1 MSCGGENSRAA
12 FSASAPQAGG
22 VLVVMAIIRVLAA
35 AALLTMAAADPD
47 VVSFPSYAS
56 LQRASRSA
64 PEAEYELARADARFE
79 MLKLTY
85 PSDGLRVVAFV
96 YRPLRAAAPLPVIIY
111 NRGSYVRNDAAPEL
125 LPAFHRLAAA
135 GFVVVAPMYRGSEGA
150 EGRDDMGGA
159 DLADLMNVQSL
170 ITTLPYADRTRLFL
184 YGESRGGMM
193 VLQAL
198 RDGFPARAAATFGA
212 FTDLG
217 AYLSSDP
224 AAATVA
230 RQIWPDFE
238 RNQAAILERRSAV
251 RWAERI
257 RTPLLIMHGGADRG
271 VNPSHAIELASLL
284 QHAGHPYELLIVAGA
299 GHTLQPFQS
308 DRDEHAV
315 RWFRRHLGS

>member
-1 MSCGGENSRAA
+1 
-12 FSASAPQAGG
+12 
-22 VLVVMAIIRVLAA
+22 MAIIRALAA
-35 AALLTMAAADPD
+35 AALLTVAAADPD

-56 LQRASRSA
+56 LPRASRSA

-96 YRPLRAAAPLPVIIY
+96 YKPSSVAPAARLPVIIY

-150 EGRDDMGGA
+150 EGRDEMGGA
-159 DLADLMNVQSL
+159 DLADLINVQSL
-170 ITTLPYADRTRLFL
+170 ITTLPYADATRLFL

-238 RNQAAILERRSAV
+238 RNQAAILERRSAI

-257 RTPLLIMHGGADRG
+257 TTPLLIMHGGADRG
-271 VNPSHAIELASLL
+271 VSPSHAIELASLL
-284 QHAGHPYELLIVAGA
+284 QHAGHSYELLIVAGG
-299 GHTLQPFQS
+299 GHTLQPFQA

-315 RWFRRHLGS
+315 RWFRRHLSS